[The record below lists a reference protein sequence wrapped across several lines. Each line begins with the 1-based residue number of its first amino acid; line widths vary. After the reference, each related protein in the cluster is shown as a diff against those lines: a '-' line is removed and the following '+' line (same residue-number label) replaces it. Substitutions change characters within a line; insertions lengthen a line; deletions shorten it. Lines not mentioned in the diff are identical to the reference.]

1 VLTVNFSKP
10 QLSSVLTGVLSLL
23 KRHEESRAGLAPKR
37 GDWRLPA
44 GFADGLGALSA
55 DMLNQIRV
63 ARDAYALQFE
73 ARDAQPLIERLHER
87 FRELRASVGDARAAP
102 AIRQAAREEW
112 AALGG
117 ATAEI
122 ERALVEHFPA
132 GRVKALRGAL
142 KRWQREREVPSAP
155 AERKA
160 KPGAGAPAKK
170 NKSKAKPK
178 PKKKRK

>member
-1 VLTVNFSKP
+1 MLTVSFSKP
-10 QLSSVLTGVLSLL
+10 QLSVVLTGVLSLL
-23 KRHEESRAGLAPKR
+23 KRHEEARAGLAPKR

-63 ARDAYALQFE
+63 ARDAYALQIE
-73 ARDAQPLIERLHER
+73 ARDAHPLVDRLHER
-87 FRELRASVGDARAAP
+87 FRELRASVAEARAAP

-122 ERALVEHFPA
+122 ERALVAHFPA
-132 GRVKALRGAL
+132 GRVKALRGVL
-142 KRWQREREVPSAP
+142 KRWQREREAP
-155 AERKA
+155 GGGAAERKA
-160 KPGAGAPAKK
+160 KPTPK
-170 NKSKAKPK
+170 KAKTK
-178 PKKKRK
+178 PKKKKK